1 MLWLGAQPQRPSPRS
16 SGLFLGPRPDRARSC
31 QWYLCLRPE
40 EFLQRSRQD
49 VRVVF
54 DVPFTMPD
62 QYLGRSGFYSGQF
75 QYRRK
80 LAIKS
85 ITSIIIYAKLS
96 IDDASSFRNF
106 RNPVARYDPETK
118 RLEKIRKA
126 LFIGFFLGIEAATK
140 KDDWGRK
147 NDKKK
152 PAVLG
157 PLDR

>member
-1 MLWLGAQPQRPSPRS
+1 MVHAFTAGA
-16 SGLFLGPRPDRARSC
+16 L
-31 QWYLCLRPE
+31 E
-40 EFLQRSRQD
+40 RSRQD

-62 QYLGRSGFYSGQF
+62 QYLGRSVVYSGQF

-126 LFIGFFLGIEAATK
+126 LFIGFFLGIEATTK